1 MVKGQNQFSREAVAG
16 EFKGADVK
24 LLSTDPSDDVTNS
37 TLSNVEA
44 SETTTDSD
52 WSITSDNT
60 AGTTT
65 LQTTSDIAFGSTP
78 DFTLDAIVLQS
89 TGTVDD
95 MIIDDSP
102 TGDTDLTGDGDLTIS
117 AGNISYTFGGE

>member
-1 MVKGQNQFSREAVAG
+1 MVEGQNQFSREAVAE
-16 EFKGADVK
+16 EFTGADVK

-44 SETTTDSD
+44 TETTSDSD

-78 DFTLDAIVLQS
+78 SFTLDAIVLQS